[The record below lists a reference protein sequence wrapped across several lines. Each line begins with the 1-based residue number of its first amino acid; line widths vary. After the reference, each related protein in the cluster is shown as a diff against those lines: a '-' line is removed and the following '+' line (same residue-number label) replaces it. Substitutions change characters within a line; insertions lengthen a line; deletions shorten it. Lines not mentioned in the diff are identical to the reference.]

1 MGQEFKNLISVFF
14 SKIYIFLR
22 TFFYSRGLIT
32 TWIACSTLQNINSSI
47 RLAVN
52 SLWKGLLC
60 PNRQNNI
67 DRKGRLECPYAKTT
81 LLRPEL
87 LFNGRQ
93 LLWWRSE
100 VKVNHFRETS
110 KKNKKNCQRSQFF
123 EKFWLLSLPSSL
135 RAITLLPVVDQIAQH
150 KNWKY
155 FKNLRVGMIFLK
167 SRFLTPPPTRKI
179 FSQKHIWKMWP
190 SWLLISLLVL
200 DFSLI
205 WN

>member
-1 MGQEFKNLISVFF
+1 MAEKISASSNFRPRTPFLTSKPTFSKIWFFWDISVIWSNFRKIGSRIQKFNFSFFFKNLYF
-14 SKIYIFLR
+14 SQN
-22 TFFYSRGLIT
+22 FFYSRALVT

-47 RLAVN
+47 RLVVN

-100 VKVNHFRETS
+100 VKVNHFREPS
-110 KKNKKNCQRSQFF
+110 KITKK
-123 EKFWLLSLPSSL
+123 LS
-135 RAITLLPVVDQIAQH
+135 DH
-150 KNWKY
+150 N
-155 FKNLRVGMIFLK
+155 FLK
-167 SRFLTPPPTRKI
+167 NF
-179 FSQKHIWKMWP
+179 
-190 SWLLISLLVL
+190 
-200 DFSLI
+200 DFCHFRHLCAL
-205 WN
+205 